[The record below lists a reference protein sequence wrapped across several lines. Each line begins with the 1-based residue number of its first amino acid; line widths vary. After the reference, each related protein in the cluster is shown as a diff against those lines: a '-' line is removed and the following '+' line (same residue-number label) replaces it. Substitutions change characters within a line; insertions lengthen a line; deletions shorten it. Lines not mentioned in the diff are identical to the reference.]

1 MRLTNE
7 FFDSLGSSIV
17 DVNEAETLPP
27 QCYSEASFFEFE
39 KDAIFRNEW
48 LCVGREAWAKNP
60 GDYFTTSHIGEPII
74 VVRTEDGVLKAL
86 SSVCQHRA
94 MLVAEGHGHTRAF
107 LCPYHHWSYSLDGQL
122 IGAPAMDRAC
132 NFDKRAIR
140 LPEFKVETWLG
151 FVFIN
156 FDPDAPALKPRLTTV
171 TEALK
176 NFDLESADGSGPMNT
191 ERFPWNWKVSFE
203 NLNDG
208 YHANRLHQGPVHD
221 IVPSHLS
228 IFPDLPA
235 DTAGYFRFNGTTHS
249 DFSTNPTLKAVL
261 PIFPKLTG
269 DERNRMMFANL
280 PPTLSLVIRSDTVAF
295 IILHAETHET
305 VSHERGWLV
314 AKGATQ
320 QKLFQERLALNIKT
334 NAEIV
339 AQDLHVD
346 AQIQIGV
353 RSKYAVRGR
362 YSWQEQAQW
371 QFNNW
376 LVQRYRKQWGRQAG
390 PAPLQP
396 PAVGIDR

>member
-1 MRLTNE
+1 
-7 FFDSLGSSIV
+7 
-17 DVNEAETLPP
+17 
-27 QCYSEASFFEFE
+27 
-39 KDAIFRNEW
+39 
-48 LCVGREAWAKNP
+48 
-60 GDYFTTSHIGEPII
+60 
-74 VVRTEDGVLKAL
+74 
-86 SSVCQHRA
+86 
-94 MLVAEGHGHTRAF
+94 
-107 LCPYHHWSYSLDGQL
+107 
-122 IGAPAMDRAC
+122 MDRAC